1 MWWVVQR
8 WACDPIGANESTTRL
23 FLGMLGKK
31 KIFFL
36 VYLELWGYE
45 GWSCGGHQATVGS
58 LRMKSTHRT
67 EKRER
72 LDALFLIP
80 LYPAGPNDPRTF
92 QLYQIKSS
100 LLLKAAYVCFNVTCT
115 QEPWASWPLLILRSL
130 DIWNVQNLW
139 CWPGQLWRRHS
150 PGLGLSVASPSFSAS
165 QDAQSRNLQ
174 NLPAQ
179 DPCEGKLLGEST
191 ALYLGG
197 NARAG
202 CNSHQLKMIK
212 RQSMKP
218 QNCIIKWTEHNYTFE
233 NGLLK
238 EIEVNSNSICFG
250 LSIKLKKMQTSWN
263 KNIDEMKRKR
273 DENDSGLE
281 AERN

>member
-8 WACDPIGANESTTRL
+8 WACDPTGANESTTRL

-45 GWSCGGHQATVGS
+45 GWSCGGHHATVGS

-80 LYPAGPNDPRTF
+80 LYPAGPNDPWTF

-115 QEPWASWPLLILRSL
+115 QKSPEPHNPYWFWEVWTSGMFKTCDVGLVNCGEGIAQGWDCLWPHLPSLPPRMLNPGTCKTFQLR
-130 DIWNVQNLW
+130 IHV
-139 CWPGQLWRRHS
+139 R
-150 PGLGLSVASPSFSAS
+150 
-165 QDAQSRNLQ
+165 
-174 NLPAQ
+174 
-179 DPCEGKLLGEST
+179 E
-191 ALYLGG
+191 
-197 NARAG
+197 
-202 CNSHQLKMIK
+202 
-212 RQSMKP
+212 
-218 QNCIIKWTEHNYTFE
+218 NY
-233 NGLLK
+233 
-238 EIEVNSNSICFG
+238 
-250 LSIKLKKMQTSWN
+250 
-263 KNIDEMKRKR
+263 
-273 DENDSGLE
+273 
-281 AERN
+281 